1 MPFSLY
7 ETDSYHLDPF
17 GMHKLSQ
24 RLKPTRPIAEKFC
37 CKSLEH
43 SSYRERE
50 CDAMAEAIAKGAI
63 CSMPSK
69 DARTSAK
76 SSHTWALPSKD
87 HLVSLFHNHI
97 IIIYNHRSIL
107 HISSYIFILFCFL
120 TTIALRR

>member
-24 RLKPTRPIAEKFC
+24 RLKPTRPIAEEFC

-63 CSMPSK
+63 CPMPSK

-76 SSHTWALPSKD
+76 SSRTWALPSKD

-97 IIIYNHRSIL
+97 IIIYT
-107 HISSYIFILFCFL
+107 SYIFILFCFL